1 MFKSEEHIDADFV
14 NAKLLTPTDLK
25 LTGFFGA

>member
-25 LTGFFGA
+25 LAGFFGA